1 MTETAHI
8 LIVDDERPMR
18 EGLAECLSEASYRTT
33 VAGDVGS
40 AIEALNQDSVDLV
53 LTDLVMEP
61 RDGMELLEW
70 VARHRS
76 HTPVIMMT
84 GFSTVGTAVEA
95 MRRGAFDYVPKPFQL
110 DEIRLTVQRALKA
123 VGLERENRQLR
134 RQLEALRPTRP
145 LIGDS
150 PAVQSALRLI
160 DQIAPSNIPVL
171 FLGET
176 GTGKEL
182 LAREL
187 HRRSLRASGPFL
199 SVNCAALPETLLE
212 SELFGH
218 VRGAFTGATA
228 NREGLF
234 EAASG
239 GTLFLD
245 EIGEMS
251 LGAQASLL
259 RVLQDGEI
267 RRLGENRTRH
277 TNVRVLAAT
286 NCDLMERIRARRF
299 REDVYYRLNVGSLA
313 MPPLRDRREDIPKL
327 AEHFLCHTRREMGLS
342 PARISGNAMAV
353 LRRHDW
359 PGNVRELEN
368 MMKRTAVICRTNTV
382 RRRDLP
388 PTLVPASASGASD
401 RSLAEMERRH
411 ITEVLAS
418 VEGNISH
425 AARILNISR
434 PTLRSKLVRY
444 GIRGDS

>member
-18 EGLAECLSEASYRTT
+18 EGLAECLHEAHYRTT
-33 VAGDVGS
+33 LAGDVGS
-40 AIEALNQDSVDLV
+40 AIEALTRDSIDLV
-53 LTDLVMEP
+53 ITDLVMEP

-70 VARHRS
+70 TAKHRS

-84 GFSTVGTAVEA
+84 GYSTVGTAVEA

-134 RQLEALRPTRP
+134 RQLEALRPARP
-145 LIGDS
+145 LIGDA

-160 DQIAPSNIPVL
+160 DQIAPSDIPVL
-171 FLGET
+171 IVGET

-199 SVNCAALPETLLE
+199 SVNCAALPQTLLE

-218 VRGAFTGATA
+218 VRGAFTGAIGD
-228 NREGLF
+228 REGLF

-245 EIGEMS
+245 EIGEIS
-251 LGAQASLL
+251 PSAQASLL

-267 RRLGENRTRH
+267 RRLGENATRH
-277 TNVRVLAAT
+277 THVRVLAAT
-286 NCDLMERIRARRF
+286 NCDLMERIRTRRF
-299 REDVYYRLNVGSLA
+299 REDLYYRLNVGSLA
-313 MPPLRDRREDIPKL
+313 MPPLRDRREDILKL
-327 AEHFLCHTRREMGLS
+327 AEHFLCLTRREMGLS
-342 PARISGNAMAV
+342 PARISENALAV

-368 MMKRTAVICRTNTV
+368 VMKRAAVVCRTNTV
-382 RRRDLP
+382 LRRDLP
-388 PTLVPASASGASD
+388 PGLLSASSAGASD
-401 RSLAEMERRH
+401 RSLAEAERRH
-411 ITEVLAS
+411 IADVLAS
-418 VEGNISH
+418 MDGNISQ
-425 AARILNISR
+425 AARVLNISR
-434 PTLRSKLVRY
+434 PTLRSKLLRY
-444 GIRGDS
+444 GISR